1 MLTYRAIRALQSSQ
15 HSVVTFTARPSEILT
30 FSEIDRA
37 ARGSNGRLRGFQRP
51 QIASHI
57 REIRDYLAQ
66 DNAILPNPI
75 VVAFVDHVTITELTP
90 PFVELHIDT
99 ADGKP
104 GFVVDGQQRLSAF
117 AGLHSKEFEV
127 FVSALVCENY
137 EELRRQFV
145 LINNTRPLPKGLIYE
160 LLPSV
165 TGLPERL
172 SSRATAAALT
182 ERLNFDADSSLRGT
196 IYQHTNP
203 QGVIRDNSIQRVILT
218 SASDGVLREFVEGT
232 AGGDRAFRLVSDFF
246 GAVQEV
252 FPSDWHGH
260 TPKTSRLVHGVGVR
274 AMGYVMDL
282 LWEREHA
289 MDRCTFRKGLETL
302 VGHTAWTKGQ
312 WRLSQE
318 EVFPWN
324 GLQNID
330 RHVLGLARYLVGI
343 VKRSTVSAIV
353 NSPQTNEV
361 DR

>member
-1 MLTYRAIRALQSSQ
+1 MLTYRAIRALQSAQ
-15 HSVVTFTARPSEILT
+15 HSVLTFAARPSDILK

-37 ARGSNGRLRGFQRP
+37 ARNPDGALRGFQRP

-75 VVAFVDHVTITELTP
+75 VVAFVDHVKIKELTS
-90 PFVELHIDT
+90 PFVELQIDT
-99 ADGKP
+99 TEGKP

-127 FVSALVCENY
+127 FVSVLVCKNY

-165 TGLPERL
+165 TGLPDRL

-182 ERLNFDADSSLRGT
+182 ERLNFDEDSSLKGS

-203 QGVIRDNSIQRVILT
+203 RGVIRDNSVQKVILT
-218 SASDGVLREFVEGT
+218 SASDGVLRELVDGP
-232 AGGDRAFRLVSDFF
+232 AGGDRAFKLVSDFF
-246 GAVQEV
+246 GAVQDV

-282 LWEREHA
+282 LWEREKA
-289 MDRCTFRKGLETL
+289 KDRASFGKGLQTL

-312 WRLSQE
+312 WKLSQD

-330 RHVLGLARYLVGI
+330 RHVLGLARYLVAV
-343 VKRSTVSAIV
+343 VKRSGCEGERSVT
-353 NSPQTNEV
+353 
-361 DR
+361 